1 LTFSVCADA
10 EELVSFACNTYKHG
24 LPELCPKDDFGA
36 PITFDSGDL
45 GVQDQ
50 SGRAGGFSTEENVL
64 TNVLLRSGHDMTPRQ
79 MLKRVDLMD
88 SQSQSLQEIAKKL
101 QTSLN
106 ETSEYDEVKRLT
118 DEYSK
123 ILMEFQKAMDGL
135 GKQ

>member
-1 LTFSVCADA
+1 
-10 EELVSFACNTYKHG
+10 
-24 LPELCPKDDFGA
+24 
-36 PITFDSGDL
+36 
-45 GVQDQ
+45 
-50 SGRAGGFSTEENVL
+50 
-64 TNVLLRSGHDMTPRQ
+64 MTPRQ

-118 DEYSK
+118 DEYGK